1 MEKAPE
7 PAKPLTLRQ
16 SCAIRAQKFIGKY
29 YANTPGGLGLETE
42 GVKLLKKLSK
52 DLDKPGSITQI
63 LKALKDKDGG
73 DVSTFE
79 FLKSGT
85 VQDLRNYLTGR
96 LSFSVLRTQFHFQ
109 SYSSWRSNKL
119 VLSAMNL
126 HVQNLLLESNLSP
139 IQSRWKKSVV
149 LVNTAL
155 PTKPILSQW
164 MALCLQA
171 LRVQKNREQVLSK
184 WDDDNVRR

>member
-85 VQDLRNYLTGR
+85 VQDLKNYLTGR
-96 LSFSVLRTQFHFQ
+96 VLSSTVLDEHIYFQ
-109 SYSSWRSNKL
+109 SGPLLIL
-119 VLSAMNL
+119 VGCC
-126 HVQNLLLESNLSP
+126 
-139 IQSRWKKSVV
+139 V
-149 LVNTAL
+149 L
-155 PTKPILSQW
+155 
-164 MALCLQA
+164 
-171 LRVQKNREQVLSK
+171 
-184 WDDDNVRR
+184 